1 MNNLPNNFKEI
12 NFETIDFAKEHN
24 PEKLKIEY
32 VTSYE
37 KDKIDTLVDLLYYL
51 GDTTSIVFVN
61 HREAAERINEL
72 LLKNKIESVFYHGG
86 LEQIDR
92 ILAVIK
98 FKNKTANVLI
108 ASDIAARGID
118 IDNVGHIIH
127 YHLPDSEES
136 YIHRNGRTAR
146 QNTKGGVYIIKNT
159 DEKLEQYIEQDATH
173 FDLPKLGEAP
183 SAPMWLTLTVN
194 AGKKNKINKID
205 IVGFLG
211 KIGKLQKNEIGLID
225 VLDTISFV
233 AIAKDRWKETL
244 ALIRGQKIKGK
255 DYIFKVAK

>member
-1 MNNLPNNFKEI
+1 
-12 NFETIDFAKEHN
+12 
-24 PEKLKIEY
+24 
-32 VTSYE
+32 
-37 KDKIDTLVDLLYYL
+37 
-51 GDTTSIVFVN
+51 
-61 HREAAERINEL
+61 
-72 LLKNKIESVFYHGG
+72 
-86 LEQIDR
+86 
-92 ILAVIK
+92 LAVIK

-127 YHLPDSEES
+127 YHLPDSQES

-146 QNTKGGVYIIKNT
+146 QNAKGGVYIIKNT
-159 DEKLEQYIEQDATH
+159 DEQLEEYILQEATH
-173 FDLPKLGEAP
+173 FDLPKVSQEPP
-183 SAPMWLTLTVN
+183 SPMWLTLTIN

-211 KIGKLQKNEIGLID
+211 KVGQLQKNEIGIID

-233 AIAKDRWKETL
+233 AIAKDRWKESL
-244 ALIRGQKIKGK
+244 AAVRGKKIKGK